1 MLGEDCAGAFF
12 ALDGR
17 GHVAGGV
24 VFRRADVRVVE
35 VSFLAVFP
43 DYAGRGVGSKLVA
56 ELKAHARVSG
66 VDALVTHADE
76 DAVSFWRDRCGF
88 EATAVPADL
97 APWIH
102 HYDASTFMA
111 ARL

>member
-1 MLGEDCAGAFF
+1 M
-12 ALDGR
+12 
-17 GHVAGGV
+17 
-24 VFRRADVRVVE
+24 
-35 VSFLAVFP
+35 
-43 DYAGRGVGSKLVA
+43 
-56 ELKAHARVSG
+56 
-66 VDALVTHADE
+66 THADE